1 MSSSESLTSAMG
13 IRATGSPAL
22 STNWVSS
29 DIRTRCF
36 WTFSSNP
43 IPSTASIA
51 SPRMSMGVP
60 VSRRWWA
67 YSTTVTAWPRVP
79 SSSAQASPAIP
90 APETRMFTCALQ
102 VSLRWVCDR
111 SP

>member
-1 MSSSESLTSAMG
+1 MSSSESLTSAIG
-13 IRATGSPAL
+13 IRATGRPSL

-36 WTFSSNP
+36 WISASSP

-60 VSRRWWA
+60 ASRR
-67 YSTTVTAWPRVP
+67 
-79 SSSAQASPAIP
+79 
-90 APETRMFTCALQ
+90 
-102 VSLRWVCDR
+102 
-111 SP
+111 